1 MQTRRRYLAAL
12 GIGLTGVTGCLSDG
26 ETPAGADGGDGGDGG
41 TDTTDRPPGTTT
53 TDGPDSTRDF
63 GEVSLSDVGVQE
75 AVTYYRWP
83 GSTAVLAPAD
93 EQFVVAQVTGPEAAT
108 APRFVF
114 RADGREWV
122 PGIGRRETS
131 GPASVAGRD
140 GGSATEDFRESGYL
154 AFRVPSPIE
163 ASDPR
168 IVAPDQEV
176 SLSLSDAATERLASH
191 SPMFS
196 LERVEVPD
204 SVTHPA
210 PVDVAVTVRNTSD
223 VDGRFLAGLH
233 WPTEMV
239 ADDDETTVVEGQVA
253 AGETASFSASLDTE
267 YAVRE
272 TTEHPLTI
280 SGYVDAERSIRVVR
294 EGTTTARL
302 D

>member
-12 GIGLTGVTGCLSDG
+12 GIGLTGVAGCLSDDG
-26 ETPAGADGGDGGDGG
+26 TPAGADGGDDG

-53 TDGPDSTRDF
+53 TDGSGSSGEF
-63 GEVSLSDVGVQE
+63 GDVSVSEVAVRE

-83 GSTAVLAPAD
+83 GSTEVLAPTD
-93 EQFVVAQVTGPEAAT
+93 EQFVVAQVTGPEDAT
-108 APRFVF
+108 VPRFVF
-114 RADGREWV
+114 RAADREWSA
-122 PGIGRRETS
+122 GIGRRETS
-131 GPASVAGRD
+131 APASVAGRE
-140 GGSATEDFRESGYL
+140 GGSATDDFREEGYL
-154 AFRVPSPIE
+154 AFRIPSPID
-163 ASDPR
+163 ATDPR
-168 IVAPDQEV
+168 IVAPDLDA
-176 SLSLSDAATERLASH
+176 SLSLSDTATERLSRP

-210 PVDVAVTVRNTSD
+210 QVDVALTVRNTSD

-239 ADDDETTVVEGQVA
+239 ADDDETTVVEGSVA

-272 TTEHPLTI
+272 TTDHPLTI
-280 SGYVDAERSIRVVR
+280 SGDVDAERSIRIVR

-302 D
+302 G